1 MSGIRS
7 GRRQE
12 TRARAG
18 VRRDLLTSTALLLL
32 AAFSGFAT
40 AAPAPFLWKI
50 ESPGATAP
58 SYLFGTIHLPRPDV
72 ARIPD
77 SVAPAFQSADAVYT
91 EIPMDTGTLIEM
103 STKLFLPSGTTLE
116 DVLPVD
122 VYQAALDE
130 LKAMDFDAPLAP
142 RDRMKIWAFTVSLAT
157 LEDELQYPGVI
168 PLDMLLFQRAAM
180 AGKET
185 GGLETADEQLAI
197 FEDIS
202 EEDQIVLLR
211 DTLEQLATAR
221 ESGENLTDEL
231 VASYQSGDLDRLEA
245 DVAKS
250 MAVGQSELTDRLMD
264 RLLNQ
269 RNVLMAER
277 MEQKIKARPEKSF
290 FFAVGAA
297 HLYGNEG
304 VISLLE
310 RTGAKLSREA
320 AKQQPSTTN
329 Q

>member
-1 MSGIRS
+1 MG
-7 GRRQE
+7 GA
-12 TRARAG
+12 TF
-18 VRRDLLTSTALLLL
+18 
-32 AAFSGFAT
+32 AFAE
-40 AAPAPFLWKI
+40 PAPFLWKI
-50 ESPGATAP
+50 EAPGATAP

-72 ARIPD
+72 AKIPT
-77 SVAPAFQSADAVYT
+77 SVAPAFESADAVFT
-91 EIPMDTGTLIEM
+91 EIPMDTGTLLEM
-103 STKLFLPSGTTLE
+103 STKLFLPDGRTLK
-116 DVLPVD
+116 DIVPDD

-130 LKAMDFDAPLAP
+130 LKAIKFDAPLAP

-157 LEDELQYPGVI
+157 LEDELRYPGVI

-197 FEDIS
+197 FDDIS
-202 EEDQIVLLR
+202 EEEQITLLR
-211 DTLEQLATAR
+211 ETLTQLATAR
-221 ESGENLTDEL
+221 ESGENLTDAL

-250 MAVGQSELTDRLMD
+250 MALGESELTNRLMD
-264 RLLNQ
+264 RLLIQ

-277 MEQKIKARPEKSF
+277 MATKIEASPDQSF

-297 HLYGNEG
+297 HLYGDTG

-310 RTGAKLSREA
+310 EAGATLTRVSEA
-320 AKQQPSTTN
+320 SN
-329 Q
+329 N